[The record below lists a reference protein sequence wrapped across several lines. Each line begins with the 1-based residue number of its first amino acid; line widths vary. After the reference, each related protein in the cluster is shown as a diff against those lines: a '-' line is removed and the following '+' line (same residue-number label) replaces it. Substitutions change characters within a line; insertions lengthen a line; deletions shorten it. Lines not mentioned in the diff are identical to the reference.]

1 MAPGRTLKFFIR
13 AFESH
18 DHARIADLS
27 DPYDDGP
34 GFNYLV
40 RRRRRTDID
49 ALNLGVITQAQLD
62 ARTEYKWGETERPI
76 TERQREYRRCEA
88 MYEIVWIRIYSTPV
102 RKLSEGLVHAEFR
115 IAGLQAPDV
124 LCSCG
129 TNHREWFL
137 LDPLEGDT
145 AAALEYKPAPSSTVR
160 FFSTNVRTLTIR
172 GSSRILRVPG
182 NGLRNSASPCAV
194 LSSGSSTTS
203 ANARD
208 LPPALPAYGVCACI
222 YALSALDPG
231 LPCEGCWDGC
241 ASESPE
247 RRFIIKRCNVDLFY
261 LLPEQE
267 IGRVQM

>member
-1 MAPGRTLKFFIR
+1 MALRQAEDMAIKFGFDERLRNLHSLLSTITPYLMAPGRTLKFFIR

-76 TERQREYRRCEA
+76 TKRQREYRRCEA

-137 LDPLEGDT
+137 LDPMEGDT
-145 AAALEYKPAPSSTVR
+145 AAALEYVFVR
-160 FFSTNVRTLTIR
+160 WMALL
-172 GSSRILRVPG
+172 GHPDWEEE
-182 NGLRNSASPCAV
+182 
-194 LSSGSSTTS
+194 
-203 ANARD
+203 D
-208 LPPALPAYGVCACI
+208 L
-222 YALSALDPG
+222 
-231 LPCEGCWDGC
+231 
-241 ASESPE
+241 
-247 RRFIIKRCNVDLFY
+247 
-261 LLPEQE
+261 
-267 IGRVQM
+267 

>member
-1 MAPGRTLKFFIR
+1 MALRQAEDMAIKFGFDERLRNLHSLLSTITPYLKMAPGRTLKFFIR

-76 TERQREYRRCEA
+76 TKRQREYRRCEA

-137 LDPLEGDT
+137 LDPMEGHLIW
-145 AAALEYKPAPSSTVR
+145 AQQCKNKWPWP
-160 FFSTNVRTLTIR
+160 
-172 GSSRILRVPG
+172 
-182 NGLRNSASPCAV
+182 
-194 LSSGSSTTS
+194 
-203 ANARD
+203 
-208 LPPALPAYGVCACI
+208 
-222 YALSALDPG
+222 
-231 LPCEGCWDGC
+231 
-241 ASESPE
+241 
-247 RRFIIKRCNVDLFY
+247 
-261 LLPEQE
+261 
-267 IGRVQM
+267 